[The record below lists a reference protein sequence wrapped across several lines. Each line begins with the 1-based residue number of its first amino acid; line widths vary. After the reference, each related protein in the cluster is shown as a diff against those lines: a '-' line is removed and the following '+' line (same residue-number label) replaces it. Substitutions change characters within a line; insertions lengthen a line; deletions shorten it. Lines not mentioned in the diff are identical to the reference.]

1 VTAAAILACRF
12 DPASVGTGASEI
24 AIRTTAEERL
34 AIAKDLGLMELQ
46 ALEADLAANRD
57 DEGRIQVTG
66 NLRATV
72 VQSCVVSLKPVVQ
85 AIDERFERHF
95 APTDHAAAGSS
106 VDIDPDTEDPPDGF
120 GEEGIDLGAVV
131 VEQLILAIDPYPRAE
146 DAELPAQASG
156 GSEKAES
163 PFAVLKTLG
172 HRQPG

>member
-1 VTAAAILACRF
+1 MIRATAQ
-12 DPASVGTGASEI
+12 
-24 AIRTTAEERL
+24 ERL
-34 AIAKDLGLMELQ
+34 AIAEDLGLVELP
-46 ALEADLAANRD
+46 ALEADLVADRYEN
-57 DEGRIQVTG
+57 GRVQLTG

-85 AIDERFERHF
+85 AIDERFERRF
-95 APTDHAAAGSS
+95 APANLASDAAA
-106 VDIDPDTEDPPDGF
+106 VDINPDTEDPPDSF

-131 VEQLILAIDPYPRAE
+131 LEQLILAIDPYPRAD
-146 DAELPAQASG
+146 DAELPAEASA